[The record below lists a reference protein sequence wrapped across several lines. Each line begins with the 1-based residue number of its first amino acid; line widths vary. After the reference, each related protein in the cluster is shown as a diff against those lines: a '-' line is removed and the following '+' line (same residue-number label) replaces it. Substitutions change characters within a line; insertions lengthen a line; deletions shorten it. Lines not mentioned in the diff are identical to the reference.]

1 MNKYL
6 ENVDSDWFKRRLTG
20 VMLVICAA
28 FGGLI
33 VRLFFLQII
42 QGQDFSRQSE
52 INSVRLQSVDA
63 SRGLILDR
71 NGTLLVD
78 NRPSFDLSIILK
90 DAKPVDRTLKTLS
103 EHIQIPE
110 SDLLETIRAKK
121 GQASYKPI
129 LLKADI
135 GRDVLAAVEVHR
147 YELPGIVVDVTPRR
161 QYIHSN
167 SAAHLLGYLSE
178 INPEEL
184 KCEDYLSCKGGDYI
198 GKYGVERTFE
208 SNLRGKRGGRQV
220 KVNAT
225 GQVVQVLNTVDALA
239 GNNLFLTIDY
249 RLQQK
254 AEALMADK
262 VGAVVALDPQ
272 NGDILAMVSS
282 PAFDQNAFVSG
293 LSRDEWN
300 NLASNTDRPME
311 NKAIQAEYPPA
322 STYKIVTAMAG
333 LEEGVIDENTVFEC
347 PGHLA
352 YGNRVFRC
360 WRRIGHGMVNVR
372 RALAESCDV
381 FFYHVGIEL
390 GVDRLAWYARA
401 CGLGTPTG
409 VDLNPES
416 SGLIPTSTWKQ
427 KRIGVPWQKGE
438 TLSIAIGQGYNL
450 TTPMQMAALIAAVGN
465 QGLRLKPAILKTI
478 KTAEGKVIYESQPQ
492 IAGRLPASA
501 KTLEIMRDGLW
512 QVVNERKGT
521 AYQSRIKGIEMAGK
535 TGTAQVVGRKK
546 EGGPVSEEDL
556 ADHLKSHAWFVAYA
570 PAQQP
575 QIAVAVVVEHGEHG
589 SSAAAPVASEIIR
602 TYLLGDETQPPV
614 VADGTTAN
622 PT

>member
-1 MNKYL
+1 M
-6 ENVDSDWFKRRLTG
+6 G
-20 VMLVICAA
+20 VMLIICAA
-28 FGGLI
+28 FGALI
-33 VRLFFLQII
+33 VRLLYLQII
-42 QGQDFSRQSE
+42 QGQDFNRQSE
-52 INSVRLQSVDA
+52 INSIRLQSVEA
-63 SRGLILDR
+63 SRGLIFDR

-90 DAKPVDRTLKTLS
+90 DAKPVADTLKKLS
-103 EHIQIPE
+103 DYIQIPE
-110 SDLLETIRAKK
+110 ADLLETINAKR
-121 GQASYKPI
+121 GQASFRPI

-135 GRDVLAAVEVHR
+135 GRDVLAAIKVHR
-147 YELPGIVVDVTPRR
+147 YELPGVVVDITPRR

-184 KCEDYLSCKGGDYI
+184 KCQDYLSCKGGDFI
-198 GKYGVERTFE
+198 GKYGVERTYE
-208 SNLRGKRGGRQV
+208 SNLRGQRGGRQV

-225 GQVVQVLNTVDALA
+225 GQVVEVLNSVDGQA
-239 GNNLFLTIDY
+239 GSNVFLTIDY

-254 AEALMADK
+254 AEELMINH

-282 PAFDQNAFVSG
+282 PAFDQNAFVTG
-293 LSRDEWN
+293 LSREQWSD
-300 NLASNTDRPME
+300 LASNSDRPME

-333 LEEGVIDENTVFEC
+333 LEEAVIDENTVFEC
-347 PGHLA
+347 PGHLVF
-352 YGNRVFRC
+352 GNRVFRC
-360 WRRIGHGMVNVR
+360 WRKIGHGTVNVR

-409 VDLNPES
+409 IDLNPES
-416 SGLIPTSTWKQ
+416 SGLIPSSAWKQ

-450 TTPMQMAALIAAVGN
+450 TTPIQMAALIAAIGN
-465 QGLRLKPAILKTI
+465 QGVRLKPAILKTI
-478 KTAEGKVIYESQPQ
+478 KTVEGKVIYESQPQ
-492 IAGRLPASA
+492 IVGRLPASA
-501 KTLEIMRDGLW
+501 KTLEIVRDGLW
-512 QVVNERKGT
+512 QVVNDRKGT

-546 EGGPVSEEDL
+546 EGSMSEEDL

-575 QIAVAVVVEHGEHG
+575 RIAVAVMVEHGEHG

-602 TYLLGDETQPPV
+602 TYLIGDETQLPV
-614 VADGTTAN
+614 VANNITAN

>member
-1 MNKYL
+1 LNKYL
-6 ENVDSDWFKRRLTG
+6 ENVDSDWFKQRLTG
-20 VMLVICAA
+20 VMLVICGA
-28 FGGLI
+28 FGLLI
-33 VRLFFLQII
+33 VRLMYLQII

-52 INSVRLQSVDA
+52 INSIRLQSVDA
-63 SRGLILDR
+63 SRGLVFDR

-90 DAKPVDRTLKTLS
+90 DAKPVERTLKTLS
-103 EHIQIPE
+103 DYIQIPE
-110 SDLLETIRAKK
+110 SDLLETIRAKR
-121 GQASYKPI
+121 GQASFKPI
-129 LLKADI
+129 LLRADI

-147 YELPGIVVDVTPRR
+147 YELPGVIVDISPRR

-184 KCEDYLSCKGGDYI
+184 KCQDYLSCKGGDFI
-198 GKYGVERTFE
+198 GKYGVERTYE
-208 SNLRGKRGGRQV
+208 SYLRGQRGGRQV

-225 GQVVQVLNTVDALA
+225 GQVVQVLSTVDAQA
-239 GNNLFLTIDY
+239 GHNVFLTIDY

-254 AEALMADK
+254 AEELMAAK
-262 VGAVVALDPQ
+262 VGGVVALDPQ
-272 NGDILAMVSS
+272 NGEILAMVSS

-293 LSRDEWN
+293 LSQEEWN
-300 NLASNTDRPME
+300 ELASNSDRPME
-311 NKAIQAEYPPA
+311 NKIIQGEYPPA

-347 PGHLA
+347 PGFLP

-360 WRRIGHGMVNVR
+360 WRRIGHGTVNVR

-401 CGLGTPTG
+401 CGLGAPTG

-416 SGLIPTSTWKQ
+416 SGLIPSSAWKQ

-450 TTPMQMAALIAAVGN
+450 TTPIQMAALVAAIGN
-465 QGLRLKPAILKTI
+465 QGVRFKPAILKTI
-478 KTAEGKVIYESQPQ
+478 KTAEGRVIYESQPQ
-492 IAGRLPASA
+492 VAGRLPASA
-501 KTLEIMRDGLW
+501 KTLEIVRDGLW
-512 QVVNERKGT
+512 QVVNDRKGT
-521 AYQSRIKGIEMAGK
+521 GYQSRLKGIDMAGK

-546 EGGPVSEEDL
+546 ETSMAEEDL

-575 QIAVAVVVEHGEHG
+575 RIAVVVMVEHGEHG

-602 TYLLGDETQPPV
+602 TYLSGEEDQPPV
-614 VADGTTAN
+614 VANVIAKN